1 MNKRKVYGVIFSLCL
16 IIVSAAG
23 ISSIGFKKDIETKE
37 TEQNKTSESDEVAS
51 NTNTSAYSEEFVA
64 GLNESYSQT
73 ENNVEAL
80 AEEPQQTDEIPVI
93 TQEEPET
100 EVVMEEEPTTTV
112 NATEETTPVFKYPAS
127 GEIVMDYSIDK
138 AIFDVTL
145 EQYRTNDSISISA
158 TKGSDV
164 ISAADGKVA
173 DIYTD
178 TENGTT
184 VVIDHVNGWQ
194 TTYSQLEKET
204 AVSKGDNVTA
214 GQKIGTVSAPSSYS
228 VLLGDHIDFSVAQ
241 NGNTVDP
248 KTVLSK

>member
-1 MNKRKVYGVIFSLCL
+1 MNKSKIYGVLFSLCL

-23 ISSIGFKKDIETKE
+23 ISSIGFKKDMETKE
-37 TEQNKTSESDEVAS
+37 TEQNTTSQNDEVAL
-51 NTNTSAYSEEFVA
+51 NNNTSAYSEEFVA

-73 ENNVEAL
+73 ENNVETL
-80 AEEPQQTDEIPVI
+80 AEEPQQDAEIPVI
-93 TQEEPET
+93 TQQET

-112 NATEETTPVFKYPAS
+112 NATEETTPVFKYPAL

>member
-1 MNKRKVYGVIFSLCL
+1 MNKRKLYGVLFSLCL
-16 IIVSAAG
+16 IVISAAG
-23 ISSIGFKKDIETKE
+23 ISAIGFKKDIETNK
-37 TEQNKTSESDEVAS
+37 TDTNKTSENEEVAL
-51 NTNTSAYSEEFVA
+51 NNNTSAYSEEYMA
-64 GLNESYSQT
+64 NLNENYSEI
-73 ENNVEAL
+73 ENQVEVL
-80 AEEPQQTDEIPVI
+80 AEEPQQDVEIPVI

-100 EVVMEEEPTTTV
+100 EVAIEEEPV
-112 NATEETTPVFKYPAS
+112 AVANATEETTPVFKYPAL

-158 TKGSDV
+158 AKGSDV
-164 ISAADGKVA
+164 ISSADGTVA

-184 VVIDHVNGWQ
+184 VVIDHGNGWQ

-204 AVSKGDNVTA
+204 AVSKGDTVTS
-214 GQKIGTVSAPSSYS
+214 GQKIGTVSSPSLYS

>member
-1 MNKRKVYGVIFSLCL
+1 MNKRKLYGVLFSLCL

-23 ISSIGFKKDIETKE
+23 ISSIGFKKDMETKE
-37 TEQNKTSESDEVAS
+37 TEQNTTSQNDEVAL
-51 NTNTSAYSEEFVA
+51 NNNTSAYSEEFVA

-73 ENNVEAL
+73 ENNVEIL
-80 AEEPQQTDEIPVI
+80 AEEPQQDIEIPVI
-93 TQEEPET
+93 TQQET

-112 NATEETTPVFKYPAS
+112 NATEETTPVFKYPAL

-158 TKGSDV
+158 AKGSDV

-214 GQKIGTVSAPSSYS
+214 GQKIGTVSSPSSYS

>member
-1 MNKRKVYGVIFSLCL
+1 MNKRKTYGILFSLCL
-16 IIVSAAG
+16 IIISAAG

-37 TEQNKTSESDEVAS
+37 TKENTTSQNDEVAL
-51 NTNTSAYSEEFVA
+51 NNDTSAYSEEFVA
-64 GLNESYSQT
+64 GLNQNYSQT

-80 AEEPQQTDEIPVI
+80 AEEPQQDVEIPVV
-93 TQEEPET
+93 TQEENKT
-100 EVVMEEEPTTTV
+100 EVVMEEEPTTAV
-112 NATEETTPVFKYPAS
+112 NAIEETTPVFKYPTS

-158 TKGSDV
+158 SKGSDV
-164 ISAADGKVA
+164 IASADGTVA

-184 VVIDHVNGWQ
+184 VVIDHGNGWQ

-204 AVSKGDNVTA
+204 AVSKGDTVSA
-214 GQKIGTVSAPSSYS
+214 GQKIGTVSSPSSYS
-228 VLLGDHIDFSVAQ
+228 VLLGDHIDFSVTQ